1 VPDDGVDQ
9 DCAGGDA
16 TNPDRDGDGFLRP
29 EDCDD
34 ARAKVNP
41 GATETPG
48 NRRDDDCDGSSPS
61 FDRPAARVR
70 NAWTVYADGTRA
82 TKLAV
87 SGLLRPGRVQVACK
101 GGGCPQRAKQT
112 FKAARSAR
120 PLDLRSA
127 LGRARL
133 QPGAVVTVKVTK
145 ADTLT
150 KVVRYTVRALKI
162 PKAATTCRAP
172 GKKKERKC

>member
-1 VPDDGVDQ
+1 M
-9 DCAGGDA
+9 
-16 TNPDRDGDGFLRP
+16 
-29 EDCDD
+29 
-34 ARAKVNP
+34 
-41 GATETPG
+41 
-48 NRRDDDCDGSSPS
+48 
-61 FDRPAARVR
+61 
-70 NAWTVYADGTRA
+70 
-82 TKLAV
+82 
-87 SGLLRPGRVQVACK
+87 QVACK
-101 GGGCPQRAKQT
+101 GDGCPKRAKT

-120 PLDLRSA
+120 PLDVRSA

-133 QPGAVVTVKVTK
+133 KPGAVVTVKVTK